1 MQAYTEALQTMQA
14 VITLVTKVIALTQ
27 KLANLHL
34 PTIVLKDKTKVS
46 LSPPEWE
53 PITLDDIIAGPDEI
67 A

>member
-1 MQAYTEALQTMQA
+1 MEL
-14 VITLVTKVIALTQ
+14 LSRDNK
-27 KLANLHL
+27 NG
-34 PTIVLKDKTKVS
+34 IVLKDKTKVS